1 MPILTGVGLFGSV
14 LQDSVAVEAGDVDR
28 VGHGSGLRVTTM
40 RYGDRGR
47 GEWIARK
54 TRSSD

>member
-1 MPILTGVGLFGSV
+1 MLILTGVGLFGSV
-14 LQDSVAVEAGDVDR
+14 LQDSTAVEAGDIDR
-28 VGHGSGLRVTTM
+28 VGNGSGLRVTAM
-40 RYGDRGR
+40 RYGYR

>member
-28 VGHGSGLRVTTM
+28 VGHGSGLRVTAM
-40 RYGDRGR
+40 RYGYR